1 MRYMS
6 TLKGKLK
13 VNYQDEYQ
21 VIHPESDVAQITD
34 FAEGVRNVIPIPTH
48 KVNTTYALGDIV
60 YANNLPSWAYLE
72 CTTAGTT
79 ASTEPVGI
87 NTNVVIDTQI
97 TDGTVIWTVRKQG
110 TPVAS
115 ILRSLI
121 NTGIAQDQ
129 IPYGSGANSF
139 AVTAL
144 TTLARTL
151 LGQTTAAGMRE
162 TIDSAESSHSHS
174 VGDITNFASEVIDAI
189 GDETLSALGVHY
201 SMTTNSYICFGELFG
216 GLILQWGQF
225 IINMPL
231 SGKVIDPCG
240 TYKVLFPI
248 THRNGRIVYLAHH
261 GGTYVGIIYQLYTG
275 TDMDYYGQ
283 AGFDA
288 IISSVYLPGVQYT
301 ALSPTSR
308 YIHFYSVGW

>member
-1 MRYMS
+1 MS

-201 SMTTNSYICFGELFG
+201 SMTTNGYICFGELFG
-216 GLILQWGQF
+216 GLILQWIEGSYNKTAPTTKLTSISITNTYPITLNTRFVTVLGSMQDS
-225 IINMPL
+225 IIGWGYL
-231 SGKVIDPCG
+231 YDDHFSGTLKLEPNSWTG
-240 TYKVLFPI
+240 TYHYDIIVL
-248 THRNGRIVYLAHH
+248 
-261 GGTYVGIIYQLYTG
+261 GI
-275 TDMDYYGQ
+275 
-283 AGFDA
+283 
-288 IISSVYLPGVQYT
+288 
-301 ALSPTSR
+301 
-308 YIHFYSVGW
+308 